1 MKTVSSAP
9 VPAALL
15 AHLRS
20 PKAIRE
26 RCSLVFEAGLAQR
39 LEHFGIDLK
48 ALPAAADYVVETILA
63 NHPKLDIPYHSRWRH
78 FSVGGID
85 RWAALAAERPNAS
98 DLEKARMA
106 IDLVVPSVLLDAGAG
121 PDWSWR
127 DPASGVAVGRSE
139 GLALASIA
147 LFRSGALSNDPTSPL
162 RADADALSRLPS
174 EAVAKAFQVGPDN
187 PLIGV
192 EQRAGLLRGLGTGIL
207 SNTTL
212 FRGDDQRIGHLADLA
227 LGAARNGEL
236 QATTLFWFVMQM
248 LAPVWP
254 ARVVLGGIP
263 LGDVGRHPAAATGD
277 AGSGLVPFH
286 KLSQWLTY
294 SLLEPL
300 EWLGLKIVGLDR
312 LTGLPEYRNGG
323 FFVDIGVLV
332 PRYPEVLSAAHDA
345 TSELV
350 VEWRALTVCLLDRVA
365 NLVRVRLGKDA
376 DSLPLAKVLEGGT
389 WSAGRRI
396 AREKREGGGPPITVL
411 SDGTIF

>member
-1 MKTVSSAP
+1 MTPISAP
-9 VPAALL
+9 VSAALL

-26 RCSLVFEAGLAQR
+26 RCAMVFEAGLANR
-39 LEHFGIDLK
+39 LEHFRLDLMQ
-48 ALPAAADYVVETILA
+48 LPAAADYVVETILA
-63 NHPKLDIPYHSRWRH
+63 SHPDLDIPYHSRWRH
-78 FSVGGID
+78 FSTGGID
-85 RWAALAAERPNAS
+85 RWASLVAERPNLS
-98 DLEKARMA
+98 DLEKARIA

-121 PDWSWR
+121 PGWSWTE
-127 DPASGVAVGRSE
+127 PGTGAVVARSE

-147 LFRSGALSNDPTSPL
+147 LFRTGAFSAQPGNPL
-162 RADADALSRLPS
+162 RADANALAQLPS
-174 EAVAKAFQVGPDN
+174 EAIARAFQVGPEN

-192 EQRAGLLRGLGTGIL
+192 EQRAGLLRRLGSAIQAN
-207 SNTTL
+207 SSL
-212 FRGDDQRIGHLADLA
+212 FAGTEQRIGHLADLA
-227 LGAARNGEL
+227 MGAARNGEI

-254 ARVVLGGIP
+254 PRVVLGGVP

-300 EWLGLKIVGLDR
+300 EWLGLRIIGLDR

-323 FFVDIGVLV
+323 FFVDAGVLV
-332 PRYPEVLSAAHDA
+332 PRHAGVLGEPHEA

-350 VEWRALTVCLLDRVA
+350 VEWRALTVCLLDRIA
-365 NLVRVRLGKDA
+365 DLVRERLGRDA

-396 AREKREGGGPPITVL
+396 AREKRADGGPPITVL